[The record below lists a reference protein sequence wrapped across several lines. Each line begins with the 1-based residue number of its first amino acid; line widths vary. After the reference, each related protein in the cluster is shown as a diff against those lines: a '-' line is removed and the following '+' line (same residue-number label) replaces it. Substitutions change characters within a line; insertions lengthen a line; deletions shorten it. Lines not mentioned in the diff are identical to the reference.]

1 MIGRI
6 CSSKGKQRARQ
17 LAGSGLAKYKV
28 LRRSIGIG
36 LVIGLSFQSIFPL
49 AALSAASGS
58 DSPSGTLLLPLT
70 PKLDTTPADSTI
82 SDTAPKATSKQ
93 SNRDDGTEIKTV
105 APSERTGRSGPPLLQ
120 APNSVLKT
128 APDKFSVEVDIE
140 DDPSLADGIGT
151 DTIDTVGEDT
161 TLKGTIQIVADDTE
175 YDQEKNTFLGTGNA
189 VAIIGGQNSK
199 LEADMI
205 LYDQNSE
212 VIDARGNVRITR
224 AGQVTT
230 GSAFKFKVNKDE
242 YLITNPDTELNGA
255 SVIARKGYGTEEGI
269 SFRKGT
275 LTLPE
280 PIYMQ
285 KNTLFGPIGYASEVQ
300 QKMAHPDAYVP
311 GKPSFKFKARKMV
324 YERYKESGG
333 NLTVFGGTMQFGSFG
348 IPIPKFTAN
357 ISKQENAVVFPIS
370 PSITNNLQIG
380 GMHIGPKFSSSVGKT
395 GLLSWSPMVQLGG
408 RNLDGTKTLG
418 SSGVG
423 LSGRVSYE
431 NKRMKFNL
439 AAGSVNHLVVGD
451 FQYNIRKGLKFQSGV
466 NRFMD
471 DGMYG
476 YRRPRLAAELV
487 DNHMVSNIP
496 FMSGVKFR
504 TSAGAYQD
512 NPQLINLNPA
522 YAELFSGNKNSTV
535 MNSACKVQ
543 EQITAMSHPIINI
556 GNDKW
561 GMKSYLF
568 GGVSARGY
576 STGDNGLLGQIGP
589 MVDLRLNR
597 LRLQG
602 SYTKSGV
609 RGSTPFVFD
618 QFIQGQRSCSL
629 FGDVK
634 VSKYV
639 TLGGGLG
646 YNLNNQLF
654 YQKSISAAIGPE
666 DFKVLLTRDMIRGI
680 NRVGFDV
687 LYGAPIPFD
696 KLVLK
701 GGPDHGQLGG
711 I

>member
-1 MIGRI
+1 MTGRI
-6 CSSKGKQRARQ
+6 CSSKGKQRASQFARSAIANNKVVRNSVG
-17 LAGSGLAKYKV
+17 LGLA
-28 LRRSIGIG
+28 
-36 LVIGLSFQSIFPL
+36 IGLSLQSLFAP
-49 AALSAASGS
+49 AALSATVGS

-70 PKLDTTPADSTI
+70 PKLDTTPADSTA
-82 SDTAPKATSKQ
+82 SDTTPGTKQ
-93 SNRDDGTEIKTV
+93 RSSRADDITEIKTI
-105 APSERTGRSGPPLLQ
+105 APPDATRKSGPPRLQ

-128 APDKFSVEVDIE
+128 APDKFAVEVDIE
-140 DDPSLADGIGT
+140 DDPSLADGI
-151 DTIDTVGEDT
+151 DADAIGEDT

-212 VIDARGNVRITR
+212 IIDARGNVRITR

-255 SVIARKGYGTEEGI
+255 TVVARKGYGTEDGI

-311 GKPSFKFKARKMV
+311 TKPSFKFKARKMV

-357 ISKQENAVVFPIS
+357 ISKQENAVLFPIS

-380 GMHIGPKFSSSVGKT
+380 GMHIGPKFSNSVGKT
-395 GLLSWSPMVQLGG
+395 GILSWSPMVQLGG
-408 RNLDGTKTLG
+408 RNLDGTKDVG
-418 SSGVG
+418 SSGIG
-423 LSGRVSYE
+423 LSGKVSYE

-439 AAGSVNHLVVGD
+439 AAGSVNHLMVGD
-451 FQYNIRKGLKFQSGV
+451 FQYNVRKGLKFQSGI

-487 DNHMVSNIP
+487 DNHMVTNIP

-512 NPQLINLNPA
+512 NPQLVNLNPQ
-522 YAELFSGNKNSTV
+522 YAALFGGNQYSTL
-535 MNSACKVQ
+535 MNSAFKVQ
-543 EQITAMSHPIINI
+543 EQVTAMSHPIVNI

-561 GMKSYLF
+561 GVKSYIF

-576 STGDNGLLGQIGP
+576 STGDRGLLGQIGP
-589 MVDLRLNR
+589 MVDLRMNR

-602 SYTKSGV
+602 TYTKSGV

-634 VSKYV
+634 VSKYLTV
-639 TLGGGLG
+639 GGGLG